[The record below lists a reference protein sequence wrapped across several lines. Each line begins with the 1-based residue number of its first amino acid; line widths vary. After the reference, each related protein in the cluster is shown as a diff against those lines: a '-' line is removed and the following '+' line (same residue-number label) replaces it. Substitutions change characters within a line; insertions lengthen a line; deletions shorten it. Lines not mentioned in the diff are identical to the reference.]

1 MRIPDEG
8 KYKEGS
14 IRIEEVDGYQS
25 CIHCVNCG
33 LTHLNQIFTDG
44 TFFCFHFEIWKRGD
58 DIYEFKCPGFRQK
71 NCNDCWIK
79 SKFKCSRSEEIS
91 NPSEQFCNK
100 FVYKRYPSLRYMFAG
115 RIRRLPPST
124 NGTAV
129 WLEAEYAERKRDRLI
144 EEGIDVSSI
153 KDIEFKGK
161 IENINK
167 SKDLFKSW
175 GGNRFPSY
183 VKGIKSKSQLNK
195 QLNKFFEEHPIEQ
208 GDRPPKVNELAIYLG
223 FASERDLFR
232 IIEDISPD
240 RDMEVQALIAR
251 AVGMIQNAYNDLII
265 NLALV
270 EGDYKGIANVLDR
283 QERIADKYA
292 KKFEDA
298 YKDVPKMEVNVTM
311 DDKLKDLL
319 NSRLNGLS
327 KTIDAKFEDVK
338 PQQLDAPKAEGDENG

>member
-33 LTHLNQIFTDG
+33 LTHLGQIFTDG
-44 TFFCFHFEIWKRGD
+44 TFFCFHYESWRRGD
-58 DIYEFKCPGFRQK
+58 DVYEFQCPGYKQK
-71 NCNDCWIK
+71 SCNTCWIK
-79 SKFKCSRSEEIS
+79 TKYKCSRQEDIADPSS
-91 NPSEQFCNK
+91 NFCNR
-100 FVYKRYPSLRYMFAG
+100 FVYKCYPSLRYKFAG
-115 RIRRLPPST
+115 RIRKLSANANKT
-124 NGTAV
+124 V
-129 WLEAEYAERKRDRLI
+129 ISLEAEYADRKRNSLI
-144 EEGIDVSSI
+144 KEGVDVSSI
-153 KDIEFKGK
+153 KDIEFKENIG
-161 IENINK
+161 NINK
-167 SKDLFKSW
+167 SKELFKSW

-183 VKGIKSKSQLNK
+183 VKGIKSKSSLNK
-195 QLNKFFEEHPIEQ
+195 QLNKFFEEHPMEQ
-208 GDRPPKVNELAIYLG
+208 GERPPKVNELAIYLG

-265 NLALV
+265 NLSLS

-292 KKFEDA
+292 KKFEDM
-298 YKDVPKMEVNVTM
+298 YKDAPKMEVNVTM
-311 DDKLKDLL
+311 DEKLRELL
-319 NSRLNGLS
+319 SNRLNGLS
-327 KTIDAKFEDVK
+327 KSVDAKFKEVDIPQIEAPEIKGDV
-338 PQQLDAPKAEGDENG
+338 DG

>member
-1 MRIPDEG
+1 
-8 KYKEGS
+8 
-14 IRIEEVDGYQS
+14 
-25 CIHCVNCG
+25 
-33 LTHLNQIFTDG
+33 
-44 TFFCFHFEIWKRGD
+44 
-58 DIYEFKCPGFRQK
+58 
-71 NCNDCWIK
+71 
-79 SKFKCSRSEEIS
+79 
-91 NPSEQFCNK
+91 
-100 FVYKRYPSLRYMFAG
+100 MFAG
-115 RIRRLPPST
+115 RVRRLPPT
-124 NGTAV
+124 ANGTAV
-129 WLEAEYAERKRDRLI
+129 SLEAEYAERKRDRLI

-183 VKGIKSKSQLNK
+183 VKGVKSKSSLNK

-208 GDRPPKVNELAIYLG
+208 GDKPPKVNELAIYLG

-265 NLALV
+265 NLALD